1 MTTLEKDLDHP
12 SPMKNPNRGYS
23 ADAPLSAVQTSV
35 TKKDPI
41 TDQVTKNMNSNLT
54 PTEKGASTAKTAPVA
69 DLKIN
74 P

>member
-12 SPMKNPNRGYS
+12 SPKKNPNRGYS
-23 ADAPLSAVQTSV
+23 ADAPLSAVQV